1 MVNTKVRYMGLELKN
16 PFIAGASSMT
26 SKMEPLQRLEEAG
39 AAAVVISSLFEEQ
52 IQLESF
58 LLEEDLHKYDN
69 LYSEMT
75 SLFPE
80 VKHAGPEEHLLWVR
94 RAREALGIPVIA
106 SLNAVNRQTWVHYAG
121 LLAQTGADALELNF
135 YATPTSFEQTGAEI
149 EKEQIEILK
158 EIRGSVKL
166 PISVK
171 LSPFYTNPLH
181 FIKQLDGIGVNG
193 FVLFNRFFQPD
204 LDVDGMKN
212 LILHNLS
219 SETAHRLP
227 LRYAGLLHG
236 KLKGDICSSSGIMT
250 GKDAVKLI
258 LAGAACVQVVSTL
271 FRNKVS
277 RLTAMIRELEAW
289 MDSKGHKDVDSF
301 RGSMDNEHN
310 PDPWVYTRAQ
320 YVRLLMKPEKIIG
333 NVVGA

>member
-1 MVNTKVRYMGLELKN
+1 MVDTRVRYMGLELKN

-26 SKMEPLQRLEEAG
+26 SHMESLQRLEEAG

-58 LLEEDLHKYDN
+58 LLEEDVHRYDN
-69 LYSEMT
+69 LYAEMT
-75 SLFPE
+75 DFFPE
-80 VKHAGPEEHLLWVR
+80 VKHSGPEEHLHWVR
-94 RAREALGIPVIA
+94 KAKEALRIPVIA
-106 SLNAVNRQTWVHYAG
+106 SLNAVNRKTWVHYAAQ
-121 LLAQTGADALELNF
+121 LADTGADALELNF
-135 YATPTSFEQTGAEI
+135 YATPTSFDTTGAEI
-149 EKEQIEILK
+149 EKDQVETLK
-158 EIRGSVKL
+158 EVKAAVKL

-171 LSPFYTNPLH
+171 LSPFYTNPLS

-204 LDVDGMKN
+204 MDVDSLEN

-219 SETAHRLP
+219 TETDHRLP

-236 KLKGDICSSSGIMT
+236 KLKGDICSSSGVMT
-250 GKDAVKLI
+250 GKDAVKLL
-258 LAGAACVQVVSTL
+258 LAGASCVQVVSTL

-277 RLTAMIRELEAW
+277 RLTAMIRELSSW
-289 MDSKGHKDVDSF
+289 MESKGHKDVASF
-301 RGSMDNEHN
+301 RGSMDNQNN

-320 YVRLLMKPEKIIG
+320 YVRLLMKPDKIIG
-333 NVVGA
+333 NTVGT